1 ALQNVTVG
9 DVISAMGSEAH
20 SHEALSR
27 QTHLAI
33 LINGRWQPEEQPVDW
48 CDSMLEDTCEDLESR
63 DHSIRDSE
71 QADFEDGFD
80 DWDWVDSEMQRE
92 AEEDARERVQ
102 WSKEMEIQNEY
113 RQRLANMTV
122 KYLNMQGSEI
132 HTSKPYPL
140 CHVEP
145 CESFREAWLH
155 TLHEGNSPDRRL
167 SLRQLRLRRQE
178 IKKPIPA
185 ETLQYRSARE
195 VLLHD
200 LDSGPA
206 GPIPLDTT
214 KLVLGGGVITDT
226 WSWREL
232 LGHSLS
238 NDVVHVQVVYISE
251 KATGAKSEDSGFVAM
266 APCHRCGFGTRS
278 GRGQGW
284 CSNPQCRQ
292 AEKEECLAQKSA
304 EKIVWQQQRAAQG
317 AGSRGPLREENSRK
331 AERRQLHEE
340 RARAKAEEEAGGRGP
355 LREEDSK
362 EAERR
367 QLREARARA
376 KAEEEAGGRGP
387 LREEDSREAERRQLH
402 EARARAKA
410 EEEAG
415 GRGPLREEDG
425 KREERRQLREARA
438 RAKAEEEAGGRG
450 PLRGEDGKEGER
462 RQLREARERAKAE
475 EEAGGR
481 GPLREEDGK
490 REERRQLREARA
502 RAKSEEEA
510 GGRGPLREEDSKEEE
525 RRQLREARERA
536 KAEEG
541 VGGRGPRP

>member
-1 ALQNVTVG
+1 
-9 DVISAMGSEAH
+9 MGSEAH

-48 CDSMLEDTCEDLESR
+48 CDSMLEDMCEDLESI

-122 KYLNMQGSEI
+122 KYLNMQG
-132 HTSKPYPL
+132 
-140 CHVEP
+140 
-145 CESFREAWLH
+145 
-155 TLHEGNSPDRRL
+155 
-167 SLRQLRLRRQE
+167 
-178 IKKPIPA
+178 
-185 ETLQYRSARE
+185 
-195 VLLHD
+195 
-200 LDSGPA
+200 
-206 GPIPLDTT
+206 PIPLDTT
-214 KLVLGGGVITDT
+214 KLVLGGDVITDT

-251 KATGAKSEDSGFVAM
+251 KATG
-266 APCHRCGFGTRS
+266 
-278 GRGQGW
+278 QGW

-304 EKIVWQQQRAAQG
+304 EKIARQQQRAAQG

-387 LREEDSREAERRQLH
+387 LREED
-402 EARARAKA
+402 
-410 EEEAG
+410 
-415 GRGPLREEDG
+415 
-425 KREERRQLREARA
+425 
-438 RAKAEEEAGGRG
+438 
-450 PLRGEDGKEGER
+450 
-462 RQLREARERAKAE
+462 
-475 EEAGGR
+475 
-481 GPLREEDGK
+481 GK

-510 GGRGPLREEDSKEEE
+510 GGRGPLREEDSKEAE